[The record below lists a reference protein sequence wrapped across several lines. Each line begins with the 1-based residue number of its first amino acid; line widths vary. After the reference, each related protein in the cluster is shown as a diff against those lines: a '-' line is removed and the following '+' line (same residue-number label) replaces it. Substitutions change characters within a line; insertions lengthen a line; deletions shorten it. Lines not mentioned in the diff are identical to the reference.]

1 VTRSAALP
9 SAAQVPCQLALAG
22 VFLLAARAGA
32 PAAFGHT
39 VAALG
44 VAVIVVDLVDFG
56 GNQLLTREISSG
68 DAPRNLYSSFLARK
82 GAVLAVVVPLWVA
95 ISYSIT
101 GQATIAALGLY
112 VGTLAVSQTG
122 QAALRGTHRFGRLAI
137 LMLLERLAALA
148 VAVLVFT
155 LSGSPSVVLTV
166 SLVTASAAGALVCTF
181 TVARGEHWGDRYEA
195 FSLRRWYRRSRG
207 LGLSVVF
214 SDLQALDVFLV
225 AAAAGA
231 GAAGYFAAA
240 NKLLAVLLLVPV
252 NIGYVL
258 LPTLSSL
265 GEDAARRRLT
275 RHAGTLCVAITAAV
289 VIIPMTLSGSLTAFL
304 FGQPYHAAGGALVVY
319 CLAVLLVAV
328 NQPLSVYLQV
338 AGRDLRVGYAMAAL
352 SILNIPVVLL
362 LSHRFGQT
370 GGAGG
375 FLLLQV
381 LLISFLLSQWRKPV
395 PVRRDL
401 QRVRVPELT
410 PEIGIGS

>member
-1 VTRSAALP
+1 
-9 SAAQVPCQLALAG
+9 
-22 VFLLAARAGA
+22 
-32 PAAFGHT
+32 

-82 GAVLAVVVPLWVA
+82 SAVLAVVIPLWMA

-101 GQATIAALGLY
+101 GQVTIAALGLY
-112 VGTLAVSQTG
+112 VGTLAACQTG
-122 QAALRGTHRFGRLAI
+122 QAALRGTHRFGRLAS
-137 LMLLERLAALA
+137 LMLLERVTALA
-148 VAVLVFT
+148 VALVVYN
-155 LSGSPSVVLTV
+155 LSGNPSIVLTV
-166 SLVTASAAGALVCTF
+166 SLVTASAAGALACTL
-181 TVARGEHWGDRYEA
+181 TVVKGRRIGDRDEA
-195 FSLRRWYRRSRG
+195 FSLRRWYHRSRG

-214 SDLQALDVFLV
+214 SDLHALDVFLV

-258 LPTLSSL
+258 LPTLSSI
-265 GEDAARRRLT
+265 GEDPARRRLT
-275 RHAGTLCVAITAAV
+275 RHAGMLCVAITAAV
-289 VIIPMTLSGSLTAFL
+289 VIIPMSLSGTLTSFL
-304 FGQPYHAAGGALVVY
+304 FGPAYHAAGGALVLY
-319 CLAVLLVAV
+319 CVAVLLVAV

-338 AGRDLRVGYAMAAL
+338 AGRDLMVGYAIAAL
-352 SILNIPVVLL
+352 SIVNIPVVLL
-362 LSHRFGQT
+362 LSARFGPT

-381 LLISFLLSQWRKPV
+381 LLVSFLLWQWHQ
-395 PVRRDL
+395 PVRVNRGV
-401 QRVRVPELT
+401 QRVRVPELSS
-410 PEIGIGS
+410 EIGMSS